1 MDTSVALLSVLLDVL
16 SCRLRLREPE
26 REKDRSENPLYSNID
41 CFVVSVWGAGPRFSK
56 TELVQRDTVSP
67 SHMRLYKDFVR
78 FSLSHMARHFLYAA
92 HAIGF
97 CLII

>member
-41 CFVVSVWGAGPRFSK
+41 CFVVSVLGAGPRFSK
-56 TELVQRDTVSP
+56 TEPVQRDTVSP
-67 SHMRLYKDFVR
+67 SQMNLYKDYQV
-78 FSLSHMARHFLYAA
+78 FSHTHCKICSYAA
-92 HAIGF
+92 QTIGF
-97 CLII
+97 SFIT